1 MLKEWKFLDANCWS
15 KVWESI
21 LYIIGKE
28 GIKQPNKQTIDKE
41 SDTEWLLK
49 GKNDQQQPPRPTCEG
64 KLWHLVGC
72 PQGGSQISDEM
83 DNPFLP
89 WGNNFPRP
97 RFSPRSIYTHC
108 SMTDILSTFFS
119 ECNSTKQIWNSRN
132 NWLKHKENI
141 LAFPNGISIHEILN
155 LSSL

>member
-41 SDTEWLLK
+41 PDTEWLLK
-49 GKNDQQQPPRPTCEG
+49 GKMTNSNLLGLHVKESYG
-64 KLWHLVGC
+64 ILWAAHKVVPKSLMRWT
-72 PQGGSQISDEM
+72 IH
-83 DNPFLP
+83 
-89 WGNNFPRP
+89 
-97 RFSPRSIYTHC
+97 FSPEEIIFPGQDFHHGRFIHIAVWH
-108 SMTDILSTFFS
+108 ILSTFFS

-132 NWLKHKENI
+132 NCLKHKENI